1 MSLIEVLRR
10 PDDVVVITLN
20 NGKVNAISQA
30 LVEELLAI
38 ALELQ
43 TQLPG
48 AVVITG
54 GEKIFAAG
62 ADISEFGGQV
72 AAQRIAANLHRA
84 LDAVAA
90 IPCMVIAAVA
100 GYALG
105 GGCELALACDYR
117 VASTRAVFG
126 QPEILLGIIPGGG
139 GTQRL
144 TRLVGPSKA
153 KVMILA
159 GRQVKAPEA
168 LAIGLCD
175 EVVDHES
182 VHDRALELAVQL
194 AGGAVVAQRLAKKA
208 IDEGL
213 AYSLGVGLA
222 LEQEL
227 FTDVF
232 GTTDAEIGVASF
244 MANGPGKAVFTGA

>member
-84 LDAVAA
+84 FDAVAA

-117 VASTRAVFG
+117 VASARAVFG

-159 GRQVKAPEA
+159 GGQVKALEA

-182 VHDRALELAVQL
+182 VNDRALELAVQL

-208 IDEGL
+208 ID
-213 AYSLGVGLA
+213 
-222 LEQEL
+222 
-227 FTDVF
+227 
-232 GTTDAEIGVASF
+232 
-244 MANGPGKAVFTGA
+244 